1 MATSSS
7 PAMDESNMTPSSTMQ
22 FLHRCIQE
30 RLWEEAEAEMANA
43 IRRWPDDERILF
55 SWALLSNYRQRWADM
70 AERFAVFRAR
80 FPTNVA
86 GYVRGALAHRWLAQ
100 FREADD
106 LIGAGLERAP
116 TDIELLSESM
126 AIAVAEKE
134 WSAAEERAA
143 RLVAHFPDQPFAYFR
158 AAESLRQQG
167 KHAEADVRIA
177 EGLHRLGPQPLL
189 TLRFAEMAV
198 LRGDWQ
204 GATRRWAGARRHFPA
219 DPKVHVGLAAAFTQ
233 LGQHDDAAGALL
245 EGLAQLPGHRDIQ
258 YEYAW
263 TLTRLERFDAAK
275 EQWELLRAR
284 FPADVQIEAGWMH
297 TAAQMQAEITSERET
312 TGHFASASSEQ
323 LPPAEILTHFQS
335 LGESCEF
342 GLLQRRYKLEPI
354 SLFRW
359 ASTSIDPLIQALDTD
374 FAGVGDPKNTR
385 LLVAHGD
392 EYVVKDIRL
401 GFDMH
406 SFVKV
411 DQVDAE
417 KFHIGQSKRL
427 QFLTRRF
434 REDAAA
440 ADQIMVRFTNLATD
454 KAQIRRLFTA
464 LRRFGPVTLLHVMK
478 AERPEQVGQVA
489 WLEPGLMVGA
499 IDRFGRTPQGGWD
512 LSYNAWVK
520 LCATAL
526 AMWSKARPEG

>member
-1 MATSSS
+1 
-7 PAMDESNMTPSSTMQ
+7 MTPSRTMH
-22 FLHRCIQE
+22 FLHRCIEE

-43 IRRWPDDERILF
+43 IRRWPEDERILF

-70 AERFAVFRAR
+70 AERFTVYRTH

-86 GYVRGALAHRWLAQ
+86 GYYRGALANRWLAQ
-100 FREADD
+100 FREADALVD
-106 LIGAGLERAP
+106 AGLALAP
-116 TDIELLSESM
+116 KDINLLSVSV
-126 AIAVAEKE
+126 AIAIAEKS
-134 WSAAEERAA
+134 WAAAEQRAA
-143 RLVAHFPDQPFAYFR
+143 RLVAQFPDQPLAYIQ
-158 AAESLRQQG
+158 AAEAFQRQG
-167 KHAEADVRIA
+167 KYAEADVSIA

-189 TLRFAEMAV
+189 AQRFAEMAV

-204 GATRRWAGARRHFPA
+204 RAARRWAGARRHFST
-219 DPKVHVGLAAAFTQ
+219 DPKVHIGLATAFTQ
-233 LGQHDDAAGALL
+233 LGQHEDAAEALL
-245 EGLAQLPGHRDIQ
+245 EGLAQLPGHRDMQ

-263 TLTRLERFDAAK
+263 TQTRLERFDTAK

-284 FPADVQIEAGWMH
+284 FPADAQIEAGWMH
-297 TAAQMQAEITSERET
+297 TTAQMQAEIKSERKA
-312 TGHFASASSEQ
+312 TGLFASASSPQ

-359 ASTSIDPLIQALDTD
+359 ASTSIDPLIHALDTD

-385 LLVAHGD
+385 LLVGHGD
-392 EYVVKDIRL
+392 EYVVKDIRH

-411 DQVDAE
+411 DQVDSE
-417 KFHIGQSKRL
+417 KFHIAQSKRL

-440 ADQIMVRFTNLATD
+440 ADQIMVRFTNLAID
-454 KAQIRRLFTA
+454 QAQIRRLFAA

-512 LSYNAWVK
+512 LSYNAWMN
-520 LCATAL
+520 LCANAL
-526 AMWSKARPEG
+526 AMWSQGASKNIKD